1 MVRRAKLKTR
11 KSTLGATRNER
22 ISSAKESLAAIS
34 VYAVDNGKKEP
45 KSYNP
50 RTRIARCL
58 MGGQM
63 VEHRDEIVPTS
74 ITMDRDDRHEMER
87 FPPPSNRNTTSCSIT
102 TRGSLLRDPPP
113 TLSPSSPKRT
123 LNCLRPLVTRAMS
136 RPRSRASSPS
146 KTART
151 NDTPLSSAILS
162 SNSNKLN
169 KKDYVERVELVSM
182 KNEEDLPFVRIY
194 VSKTSYKPRMGNGTE
209 VIAKP
214 NLTRQAEQRK
224 KRNDW
229 NLARAAE
236 QRNFVNDW
244 NFVRPRD
251 FDQGIVKTARTK
263 EALGS
268 TMTTSPTKRLPP
280 ILKTMDTQQL
290 QMCGGTFDHVESA
303 INRVTACHSL
313 DEGPSQPEI
322 NPLRRSYSMR
332 RSTSV
337 MANKSNTVSESMSFT
352 PTFGR
357 SIPAFRAG
365 VIEDDIN
372 APNYYGI
379 HSLSNI
385 PNSYVD
391 KSKDFALPYIM
402 SLTIWQHHLLRVFF
416 YVC

>member
-1 MVRRAKLKTR
+1 MTSARA
-11 KSTLGATRNER
+11 
-22 ISSAKESLAAIS
+22 
-34 VYAVDNGKKEP
+34 
-45 KSYNP
+45 
-50 RTRIARCL
+50 
-58 MGGQM
+58 
-63 VEHRDEIVPTS
+63 
-74 ITMDRDDRHEMER
+74 
-87 FPPPSNRNTTSCSIT
+87 
-102 TRGSLLRDPPP
+102 
-113 TLSPSSPKRT
+113 
-123 LNCLRPLVTRAMS
+123 RAN
-136 RPRSRASSPS
+136 SPS
-146 KTART
+146 KPIRT
-151 NDTPLSSAILS
+151 NDATPLPSTILPNNNNIPS
-162 SNSNKLN
+162 

-194 VSKTSYKPRMGNGTE
+194 VSKTSFNPRTGDGTE
-209 VIAKP
+209 VIAK
-214 NLTRQAEQRK
+214 LKTTRQVEQRK

-229 NLARAAE
+229 NLTRPAE
-236 QRNFVNDW
+236 QKKFVNDW
-244 NFVRPRD
+244 NFIKPRD
-251 FDQGIVKTARTK
+251 FDQGIVKPVRSK
-263 EALGS
+263 EAVKS
-268 TMTTSPTKRLPP
+268 TMATSPKASPKRRLPP
-280 ILKTMDTQQL
+280 ILKTMDTKEL
-290 QMCGGTFDHVESA
+290 QMCDTFYNVESA